1 VPGKK
6 ITCTETILQQTR
18 IVKVGNRTC
27 VIFTKLLH
35 IYDPQENEKLISILT
50 DKISQQPEN
59 CENRNDA
66 DLVQAFLKKWW
77 VESDFKAPNL
87 PLSLWVCL
95 HTYEF

>member
-35 IYDPQENEKLISILT
+35 IYDPQENENVFELKFNIPVCVSISYL
-50 DKISQQPEN
+50 
-59 CENRNDA
+59 
-66 DLVQAFLKKWW
+66 
-77 VESDFKAPNL
+77 
-87 PLSLWVCL
+87 
-95 HTYEF
+95 